1 MLSDNIMKNSLHI
14 VSILSIL
21 ILFTSFNSDKSAIW
35 KLEKSKNGIKVYSN
49 IPEGESLKQIKTYTI
64 VKSSLSSLIA
74 ILLDVPNYPSW
85 IYNCSEG
92 RIVKKI
98 NEFELIYYS
107 ISDVP
112 WPIQN
117 RDLVLHNKIHQN
129 KKTKVV
135 YSTSTPKLNL
145 IPKIKGMVRI
155 EDMYGEWKFSPL
167 KNGFVLIEYNLKID
181 VGGKVPPW
189 VINLFIEKGPYQSVL
204 YYKETLKLEKY
215 KNAELDFIVEPNN

>member
-1 MLSDNIMKNSLHI
+1 MKNSLHI
-14 VSILSIL
+14 VSILFIL
-21 ILFTSFNSDKSAIW
+21 ILFTSFNSDKTAIW
-35 KLEKSKNGIKVYSN
+35 KLEKNKNGIKVYSH

-64 VKSSLSSLIA
+64 VKSSLSSLIS

-112 WPIQN
+112 WPIAN

-155 EDMYGEWKFSPL
+155 EDMFGEWKFSPL
-167 KNGFVLIEYNLKID
+167 KNGYVLIEYNLKID
-181 VGGKVPPW
+181 VGGRVPYW

-204 YYKETLKLEKY
+204 HYKEALNLKKY
-215 KNAELDFIVEPNN
+215 KNAKLDFIDEPK